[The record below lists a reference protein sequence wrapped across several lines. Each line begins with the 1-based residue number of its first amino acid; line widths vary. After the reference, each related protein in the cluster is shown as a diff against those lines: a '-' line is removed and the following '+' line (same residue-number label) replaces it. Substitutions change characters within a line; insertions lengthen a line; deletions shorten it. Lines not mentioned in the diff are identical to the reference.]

1 MINQRYRL
9 EFANY
14 IKRKHNIDLE
24 LEWSK
29 FIGSSTHLEM
39 RSICRDVEKIF
50 NLKKGYISQIKDRKP
65 QNVGYIESVMYVA
78 HKRGLQPIS
87 EITRIVNR
95 DRSSFYHTIK
105 RIEKHLSVKDKM
117 TVKNIN
123 AIKHLWVENNK
134 FVDSSSHIM

>member
-9 EFANY
+9 EFVTHL
-14 IKRKHNIDLE
+14 KKKHNIDLE
-24 LEWSK
+24 KEWSK
-29 FIGSSTHLEM
+29 FIGNSTYLEM

-65 QNVGYIESVMYVA
+65 QNIAYIEAVMYIA
-78 HKRGLQPIS
+78 YKRELQPIS

-123 AIKHLWVENNK
+123 AIKHLWEKNNK
-134 FVDSSSHIM
+134 FVDTSSHIM